1 MYFWKCSTNQEK
13 TMPEEIITPENFKEV
28 SMDTLEQLRDL
39 SKLSPSFLP
48 EKYALLI
55 LKNKD
60 LQEKIKTKLQ
70 KSKHKADLK
79 ALLALV
85 EEEEIELKKV
95 LEKHEAHID
104 KAMQSSDAKKSNYQG
119 HEKKF
124 REFEQILKKMDRL

>member
-1 MYFWKCSTNQEK
+1 
-13 TMPEEIITPENFKEV
+13 
-28 SMDTLEQLRDL
+28 MDTLEQLRDL

-70 KSKHKADLK
+70 ISKHKADLK

-85 EEEEIELKKV
+85 EEQEVELKKR
-95 LEKHEAHID
+95 LEKHEKHID
-104 KAMQSSDAKKSNYQG
+104 KDMQPSEVKKSNYEG

-124 REFEQILKKMDRL
+124 REFEQILKKLGTL